1 MLQGLADTQKPP
13 DMISENMTGGM
24 LTLLAIG
31 SFSRKRGTSV
41 LFIVVGWAHVCM
53 YRVSTIVFLWMYS
66 IESHGVCSL
75 ICHLVISGNS
85 RSVGDDV
92 FGTFVL
98 LIGSHVHL
106 LIAVHE
112 ICIYG
117 EATQLS
123 SVWCAC
129 LKWVRAAVS
138 TPALVPSS
146 VSFTCLYLYWFFAHD
161 SKTFRV

>member
-1 MLQGLADTQKPP
+1 VVC
-13 DMISENMTGGM
+13 

-85 RSVGDDV
+85 KSVGDDV

-123 SVWCAC
+123 SIWCAC
-129 LKWVRAAVS
+129 LKWVCAAVS

-146 VSFTCLYLYWFFAHD
+146 VSFTWLYLYWFFAHD